1 MRKFASSLVLAVAV
15 IGLPA
20 VFTSMTGCSG
30 DSNEATQIEGVE
42 VDEEPGHEEEFEKQQ
57 AEDEAAGGDNQ

>member
-1 MRKFASSLVLAVAV
+1 MKKIVSSLVLAVAV

-30 DSNEATQIEGVE
+30 GNEATQIEGVE
-42 VDEEPGHEEEFEKQQ
+42 DKAEEGHEEEFDKQQ
-57 AEDEAAGGDNQ
+57 KEEDAAGGNEE

>member
-1 MRKFASSLVLAVAV
+1 MRKFASSLVLAVAI

-30 DSNEATQIEGVE
+30 GNEATQIEGVE
-42 VDEEPGHEEEFEKQQ
+42 DKAEEGHEEEFDKQQ
-57 AEDEAAGGDNQ
+57 KEEEAQGGNE

>member
-1 MRKFASSLVLAVAV
+1 MRKFVSSLVLAVAV

-30 DSNEATQIEGVE
+30 GNEATQIEGVE
-42 VDEEPGHEEEFEKQQ
+42 DKAEEGHEEEFDKQQ
-57 AEDEAAGGDNQ
+57 KEEDAAGGGNEQ

>member
-30 DSNEATQIEGVE
+30 EGNEATQIEGVE
-42 VDEEPGHEEEFEKQQ
+42 DKAEEGHEEEFDKQQ
-57 AEDEAAGGDNQ
+57 KEEAAQGGNE

>member
-1 MRKFASSLVLAVAV
+1 MRKFVSSLVLAVAI

-30 DSNEATQIEGVE
+30 EGNEATQIEGVE
-42 VDEEPGHEEEFEKQQ
+42 VQEEAGHEEEFEKQQ
-57 AEDEAAGGDNQ
+57 AEEDAAGGDK

>member
-1 MRKFASSLVLAVAV
+1 MRKFVSSLVLAVAV

-30 DSNEATQIEGVE
+30 GNEATQIEGVE
-42 VDEEPGHEEEFEKQQ
+42 DKAEEGHEEEFDKQQ
-57 AEDEAAGGDNQ
+57 KEEDAAGGNEE

>member
-1 MRKFASSLVLAVAV
+1 MRKFVSSLVLAVAV

-30 DSNEATQIEGVE
+30 GNEATQIEGVE
-42 VDEEPGHEEEFEKQQ
+42 DKAEEGHEEEFDKQQ
-57 AEDEAAGGDNQ
+57 KEEDAAAGNEE

>member
-1 MRKFASSLVLAVAV
+1 MRKFVSSLVLAVAV

-30 DSNEATQIEGVE
+30 GNEATQIEGVE
-42 VDEEPGHEEEFEKQQ
+42 DKAEEGHEEEFAKQQ
-57 AEDEAAGGDNQ
+57 KEEDAAGGNEE